1 MIEYKHYQ
9 INLTN
14 SMSIENPNST
24 PNYTK
29 EQKKRRIEL
38 IRDPRVHSK
47 DDLERIFTEEQ
58 QVHESN
64 KASVNLSE
72 KITETAQE
80 EITTIAEL
88 SQDFNTIISKLE
100 SSQIAELS
108 NENDSEAQKWLD
120 QAISLG
126 QKGGDRNEIHSL
138 FLKIQKM
145 EDRLNE
151 ARAQRE
157 RKVLFEKG
165 EIMKE
170 EIELSKKDKRK
181 QIVSGVLDFGKGV
194 GMTVPTVLS
203 FGLGLGH
210 QYAKFKESV
219 NKIRDALNNKKYDK
233 YGYDYTKYYAKKD
246 INSL

>member
-1 MIEYKHYQ
+1 M
-9 INLTN
+9 
-14 SMSIENPNST
+14 SMENPNST
-24 PNYTK
+24 PNYTE
-29 EQKKRRIEL
+29 EQKKRRMEL
-38 IRDPRVHSK
+38 IRDPRVRSK
-47 DDLERIFTEEQ
+47 DDLERIFTQEQ
-58 QVHESN
+58 QISESN
-64 KASVNLSE
+64 ETDINLSE
-72 KITETAQE
+72 KTNEITQE
-80 EITTIAEL
+80 EIPTLGEL

-100 SSQIAELS
+100 SSEVAELS
-108 NENDSEAQKWLD
+108 NENDTEAQKWLD

-145 EDRLNE
+145 EDRLDE

-170 EIELSKKDKRK
+170 EIELTKKDKRK
-181 QIVSGVLDFGKGV
+181 QILSGMLDFGKGV
-194 GMTVPTVLS
+194 GMTVPTALS

-219 NKIRDALNNKKYDK
+219 NKIRDAFNNKKYDK

>member
-1 MIEYKHYQ
+1 M
-9 INLTN
+9 
-14 SMSIENPNST
+14 SMENPNQT
-24 PNYTK
+24 PNYTE
-29 EQKKRRIEL
+29 EQKKHRMEL
-38 IRDPRVHSK
+38 IRDPRVRSK
-47 DDLERIFTEEQ
+47 DDLERIFAQEQEINESTETGI
-58 QVHESN
+58 
-64 KASVNLSE
+64 NLSE
-72 KITETAQE
+72 KGTEIAEE
-80 EITTIAEL
+80 EIPTLAEL
-88 SQDFNTIISKLE
+88 SQNFNTIISKLE
-100 SSQIAELS
+100 SSEVADLS
-108 NENDSEAQKWLD
+108 NENDAGAQKWLD

-170 EIELSKKDKRK
+170 EIELTKKDKRK
-181 QIVSGVLDFGKGV
+181 QILSGMLDFGKGV
-194 GMTVPTVLS
+194 GMIVPTVLS
-203 FGLGLGH
+203 FGLGIGH
-210 QYAKFKESV
+210 QYAKFKESI
-219 NKIRDALNNKKYDK
+219 NKIRDAFNNKKYDK